1 MTALCSVRNLS
12 NSQALSLFV
21 IVEVKMDGKDNA
33 TSKSLCEKGRDA
45 DKGRKVREGGHLNDG
60 VKNDIIL
67 A

>member
-1 MTALCSVRNLS
+1 MAALSSARNLS

-45 DKGRKVREGGHLNDG
+45 DKGRKVRGEGHLNDG
-60 VKNDIIL
+60 VKNDSIL
-67 A
+67 S